1 MCGIVGYFTPSID
14 LFEDH
19 LREVT
24 KSLEH
29 RGPDA
34 EGFFTEGQV
43 GLGHRRLSI
52 IDLSTAAN
60 QPMVSADQR
69 YVIVYN
75 GEVYNFREIAKD
87 LKITLK
93 TRSDTEVLVE
103 AFAQWGQEFVH
114 RLNGMYAIAI
124 YDRTD
129 KKLYLFRDRMGI
141 KPLYY
146 FWDGTHLVFS
156 SELKGLLINPWIK
169 KQVSFNRE
177 AVPYYL
183 HLGFIPQPISIYK
196 SIYKLENGHFLC
208 VANGRLKKEVYWQPE
223 TELEQPVIHQM
234 AEAKAL
240 LKKTLV
246 GAVERNFISDV
257 PVGVFLSGGI
267 DSSLVT
273 GIAQSL
279 HEQPVKTFSIGFKE
293 APVDDAKYARSI
305 AEYLQTDHH
314 EFILS
319 HQDSIQLLDGI
330 YDIYDEPLAFNSA
343 LPSLLLASKTK
354 EHVTVAL
361 SGDGGDELFLG
372 YGHYTWAKRMR
383 YLKNKTFRSII
394 AALLSTGNNRMKRA
408 ATLFRYGKGD
418 DIITHIFSQEQ
429 YAFSREEIAK
439 LLANTISDQITLK
452 TTVDSTRQISAMEKQ
467 ALFDLRYYLSD
478 GMLLRMDYAAMKHS
492 LEVRVPLL
500 DHEVVSCAL
509 SISPK
514 LKYQRGIQK
523 FVLKEVLY
531 DFIPKHYFDRPKWGF
546 AIPLNKWL
554 KNELAYLI
562 DDNLNPSVIAQFG
575 LLDIKEVDVLLNNY
589 KRGHDYLFQRIWLL
603 ILLHKFL
610 KDKKLAA

>member
-1 MCGIVGYFTPSID
+1 MCGIVGYFTSSVD

-19 LREVT
+19 LREMT
-24 KSLEH
+24 RSLEH
-29 RGPDA
+29 RGPDS
-34 EGFFTEGQV
+34 EGFFTENQV

-60 QPMVSADQR
+60 QPMISSDQR

-103 AFAQWGQEFVH
+103 AFAHWGQEFVH

-124 YDRTD
+124 YDRTE
-129 KKLYLFRDRMGI
+129 KKLYLFRDRTGI

-146 FWDGTHLVFS
+146 FWDGTHFAFA
-156 SELKGLLINPWIK
+156 SELKALLTIPWIQK
-169 KQVSFNRE
+169 HVSFNRE
-177 AVPYYL
+177 AVPHYL
-183 HLGFIPQPISIYK
+183 HLGFIPQPLSIYK

-208 VANGRLKKEVYWQPE
+208 ATQGQLQKEVYWEPE
-223 TELEQPVIHQM
+223 MELEQQVIHQM
-234 AEAKAL
+234 AEAKTA

-246 GAVERNFISDV
+246 SAVERNFISDV

-267 DSSLVT
+267 DSSLIT

-279 HEQPVKTFSIGFKE
+279 YDQPIKTFSIGFKE

-305 AEYLQTDHH
+305 AGYLQTDHH

-330 YDIYDEPLAFNSA
+330 YDTYDEPLAFNSA
-343 LPSLLLASKTK
+343 LPSLLLASKTSK
-354 EHVTVAL
+354 HVKVAL

-372 YGHYTWAKRMR
+372 YGHYIWANRMR
-383 YLKNKTFRSII
+383 FLKNRWLRSIS
-394 AALLSTGNNRMKRA
+394 ALLLSAGNTRMKRA
-408 ATLFRYGKGD
+408 STLLRYGERD
-418 DIITHIFSQEQ
+418 NLVSHIFSQEQ
-429 YAFSREEIAK
+429 YAFSREEIIR
-439 LLANTISDQITLK
+439 LLTTSSSDQIRLK
-452 TTVDSTRQISAMEKQ
+452 TTINHSRQVTAMEKQ

-500 DHEVVSCAL
+500 DHEVVSCAF
-509 SISPK
+509 SISPN
-514 LKYQRGIQK
+514 LKYKQGIQK
-523 FVLKEVLY
+523 YVLKEVLY
-531 DFIPKHYFDRPKWGF
+531 DYIPKHFFNRPKWGF
-546 AIPLNKWL
+546 AIPLSKWL

-562 DDNLNPSVIAQFG
+562 DDNLNPSIINQFG
-575 LLDIKEVDVLLNNY
+575 LLDAKEVEVLIRNFR
-589 KRGHDYLFQRIWLL
+589 RGHDYLYQRIWLL